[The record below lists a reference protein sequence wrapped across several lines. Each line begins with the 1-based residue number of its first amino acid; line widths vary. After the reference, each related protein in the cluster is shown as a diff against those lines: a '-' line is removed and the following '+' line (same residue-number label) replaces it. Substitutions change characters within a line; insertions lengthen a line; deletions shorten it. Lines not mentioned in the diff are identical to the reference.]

1 MADVLIVNTT
11 DDIIKELF
19 ESTLKRYQSGL
30 EESMR
35 SSEFV
40 YDCVNELHKV
50 DLNRRKTYINSPIW
64 LKNKKATI
72 NPKNMKDDFCF
83 QYPITVALNY
93 GKIKNHPERIKNI
106 KPFIDQ
112 YDWSG
117 IYFPS
122 YKTDWNLF
130 EKNNKSV
137 ALDVLHVPHNTKRIR
152 HAYKSKYN
160 LSREDQVILL
170 MITDGKKWHYL
181 AVKSVSALLR
191 GITGNNHDDICC
203 LNSLHSYTTENK
215 LKKYRE
221 ICENHRYCKLEMPK
235 EGDVIE
241 CKSGEKSIMIPF
253 AIYADLESI
262 LKKISSCEDDP
273 EKPPTAKINKHTTSG
288 YLLFSHCLFDKTKN
302 KCDYYRGVNC
312 MRNFSLD
319 LRYHTEKI
327 ISYEQGEIIPLT
339 KEQRR
344 AHRKQKLCYICDKK
358 FSTDDDNKKYHKI
371 KDHCYYTG
379 KYRGAAHV
387 MYSKKFKIQK

>member
-50 DLNRRKTYINSPIW
+50 DLNRGKSYINSPIW

-83 QYPITVALNY
+83 QYAITVALNY

-137 ALDVLHVPHNTKRIR
+137 ALNVLHVPHNTKRIR